1 MSTVPSGQRW
11 YCVQTKPRTEARAL
25 ENLER
30 QAFECLL
37 PRIRRPAPVA
47 RLRRQKTVVEPLF
60 PRYLFLRADPH
71 AQSLAPI
78 RSTTGVIGLVRFAN
92 QPAQVPDDIVARLRL
107 DADPEGVIE
116 PVRAEFRPGDP
127 VRIVDG
133 PFLGLPAVYAQA
145 SGEQRTIVL
154 LQLLGSERKIMLPRD
169 ALQAMAAGLAT

>member
-1 MSTVPSGQRW
+1 MPSGQHW
-11 YCVQTKPRTEARAL
+11 YCVQTKPRAEARAL

-47 RLRRQKTVVEPLF
+47 RLRRQKTVIEPLF

-92 QPAQVPDDIVARLRL
+92 QPARVPEDIIDRLRL
-107 DADPEGVIE
+107 DADPDGVIQ
-116 PVRAEFRPGDP
+116 PVPTRFHPGDA

-145 SGEQRTIVL
+145 SGEQRAIVL
-154 LQLLGSERKIMLPRD
+154 LQLLGSERRIMLPRD
-169 ALQAMAAGLAT
+169 ALQPMPAGLAS